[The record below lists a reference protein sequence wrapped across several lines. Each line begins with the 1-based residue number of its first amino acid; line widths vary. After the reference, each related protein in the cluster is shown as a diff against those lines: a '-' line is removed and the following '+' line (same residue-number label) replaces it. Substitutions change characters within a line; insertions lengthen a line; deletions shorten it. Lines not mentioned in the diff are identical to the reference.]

1 MGAYSLSHLSDE
13 TLLHDLTALVAR
25 DRATTA
31 ELLAHISEVDAR
43 RLWVPAGHSSMQ
55 AYCVEELHL
64 SEDCARKRI
73 HAANVARRIPA
84 VLPALADGR
93 LHLSAVILLAPWLSP
108 ENASDLIGA
117 ATHKTRSEIEQ
128 LIADRYPRLDV
139 PSTLEAI
146 GEATPMTSSEQKCA
160 PGRISVKSELETG
173 GLPSKIEPLAPE
185 RHALQCTIPQST
197 RDKLRF
203 IQELLSHKIPS
214 GDLAEILDYMADA
227 TIRQETKRGSRVTR
241 QRRGEKDSGGANPR
255 YIPVDVNRAV
265 RERDQHQCTFVSETG
280 RRCSARSFLELDHI
294 VPVARGG
301 RATIA
306 NLRLRCHAHNRHEAE
321 RAFGTQF
328 MNSKIDAANE
338 LSAKEARAK
347 EARAKEARANEV
359 IRWLRQ
365 LGFRANEARSA
376 AKLCESIPDA
386 PLEERVRLALSSL
399 GPRASGRVAMASG

>member
-1 MGAYSLSHLSDE
+1 MGDYSLSHLSDQ
-13 TLLHDLTALVAR
+13 TLLHNLAALVAR
-25 DRATTA
+25 DRVTTA
-31 ELLAHISEVDAR
+31 ELLAHIAEVDAR

-64 SEDCARKRI
+64 SEDSARRRI
-73 HAANVARRIPA
+73 HAANTARRVPA
-84 VLPALADGR
+84 MLPALADGR
-93 LHLSAVILLAPWLSP
+93 LNLSAVIQLAPWISP
-108 ENASDLIGA
+108 QNADELIGA
-117 ATHKTRSEIEQ
+117 ASHKPKSEIEQ
-128 LIADRYPRLDV
+128 LIADRFPRLDV
-139 PSTLEAI
+139 PSAVQAVGEAI
-146 GEATPMTSSEQKCA
+146 PVTSSEQKCA
-160 PGRISVKSELETG
+160 LERILVKSERDPA
-173 GLPSKIEPLAPE
+173 GLPAKIEPLAPE
-185 RHALQCTIPQST
+185 RHALQCTIAQST

-227 TIRQETKRGSRVTR
+227 TIRQETKRGTRVTR
-241 QRRGEKDSGGANPR
+241 RPRGEKDSGGANPR

-294 VPVARGG
+294 EPVARGG

-306 NLRLRCHAHNRHEAE
+306 NLRLRCHAHNRYEAE
-321 RAFGTQF
+321 RAFGTEF
-328 MNSKIDAANE
+328 MKSKIDAANE
-338 LSAKEARAK
+338 ASAKEARAK
-347 EARAKEARANEV
+347 EARANQV
-359 IRWLRQ
+359 IPWLRQ